1 MKDYIFA
8 NKVDELKSEQLKN
21 PDAFQI
27 DGGILKRN
35 NSQKNVYETKNILVT
50 HARIDKLNI
59 EGENRS
65 LYYDQSIF
73 HKQGQK
79 FFMFVK
85 TDLDMHKVEDVLK
98 YIEYFPIG
106 SKGSTGNNVFKYVE
120 YKKYNYRQCKSEC
133 CFIVK
138 VFTNG
143 KLNLIMT
150 ILSMVSLVTNIIL
163 QMNIKN
169 YVIGKISKLVE
180 GI

>member
-1 MKDYIFA
+1 M
-8 NKVDELKSEQLKN
+8 
-21 PDAFQI
+21 
-27 DGGILKRN
+27 
-35 NSQKNVYETKNILVT
+35 YETKNILVT

-120 YKKYNYRQCKSEC
+120 YKKYNYDNVNPNVVLLSKCLPMENEFDYDNS
-133 CFIVK
+133 FYG
-138 VFTNG
+138 VFSNQYHSS
-143 KLNLIMT
+143 NEY
-150 ILSMVSLVTNIIL
+150 
-163 QMNIKN
+163 KN

-180 GI
+180 GSLMAPIEKKEYYGQLLNVSNDENPLYHYGIGFVL